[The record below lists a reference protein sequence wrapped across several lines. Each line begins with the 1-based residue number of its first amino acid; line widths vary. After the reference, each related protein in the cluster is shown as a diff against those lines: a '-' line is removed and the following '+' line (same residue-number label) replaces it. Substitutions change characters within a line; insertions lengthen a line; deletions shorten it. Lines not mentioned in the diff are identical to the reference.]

1 MTVATQVEE
10 VALPE
15 GAREQRARLEAEG
28 WTVSLRLAWCAEA
41 RRGHDFEQAV
51 GRSPGEAL
59 AELCQLTSLDVP
71 PGGV

>member
-1 MTVATQVEE
+1 M
-10 VALPE
+10 
-15 GAREQRARLEAEG
+15 
-28 WTVSLRLAWCAEA
+28 SLRLAWCAEA

-51 GRSPGEAL
+51 GQSPGEAL

>member
-1 MTVATQVEE
+1 MTVAKQVEE

-15 GAREQRARLEAEG
+15 SARQQQARLEAEG

-51 GRSPGEAL
+51 GESPGEAL
-59 AELCQLTSLDVP
+59 AELVQLASLDVP